1 MKSGLHTVTNRRKL
15 SVELE
20 DDEWEKLKAGEL
32 LIKVFHPLWEPSGTL
47 CVLIGK
53 TLPSK
58 DDPRVLA
65 YRQKGVSFAGWPLTE
80 EVIREIEV
88 GDTVPICVYEG
99 FKVAVVLK
107 ARFEKFLSEQKELG
121 PNGNQSDSCL

>member
-1 MKSGLHTVTNRRKL
+1 MRNNLHTLTNRRKL
-15 SVELE
+15 FVELE
-20 DDEWEKLKAGEL
+20 EDEWGRLKAGEL
-32 LIKVFHPLWEPSGTL
+32 RIKVFHPLWEPSGTL

-65 YRQKGVSFAGWPLTE
+65 YRRKGVSFAGWPLTE
-80 EVIREIEV
+80 EVVKEIEV
-88 GDTVPICVYEG
+88 GDTVPVCVYEG

-107 ARFEKFLSEQKELG
+107 ARFKKFLKEQRDLE
-121 PNGNQSDSCL
+121 SAS